1 MSEGDSGKPTFDKG
15 DRAAIVAGR
24 KSVGVRGSVFWVG
37 ENKYGPGMRYGLRGD
52 DGETYW
58 IDDEQI
64 GREEDAPPAPKP
76 EPRPAPTGPSFEKG
90 DRVRIISGASGVGLI
105 CEVFW
110 TGASKYGDGMR
121 YGVRGPDEE
130 TYWVDGNQVEAD
142 PSAPATS
149 TPKATSSPRGTS
161 SPGGTAQASAA
172 PVARASD
179 DAPPPAGDDE
189 LPPEA
194 FEDDD
199 LPPEAYEDDI
209 PF

>member
-1 MSEGDSGKPTFDKG
+1 MSGGDSGKPTFDKG
-15 DRAAIVAGR
+15 DRAAIVAGQ

-58 IDDEQI
+58 IDEQQI
-64 GREEDAPPAPKP
+64 GREEDAPAAPKP
-76 EPRPAPTGPSFEKG
+76 EPRRAPSGPSFNKG
-90 DRVRIISGASGVGLI
+90 DRVRIVSGPSGVGLTG
-105 CEVFW
+105 EVFW

-121 YGVRGPDEE
+121 YGVRGSDEE

-142 PSAPATS
+142 TSAPAP
-149 TPKATSSPRGTS
+149 TPAPSP
-161 SPGGTAQASAA
+161 
-172 PVARASD
+172 ARAGGGPAVD
-179 DAPPPAGDDE
+179 DAPPPGDDD

-194 FEDDD
+194 FEEDD
-199 LPPEAYEDDI
+199 LPPEAYEDDV